1 MDAFG
6 DVRIENEKV
15 DGEKET
21 HMGICRLIARGRD
34 PQKET
39 EKQKKTLKKWD
50 EREKLEK
57 KEGKKRV
64 KEKRER
70 DTCEERK
77 RKSELY

>member
-39 EKQKKTLKKWD
+39 EKQK
-50 EREKLEK
+50 R
-57 KEGKKRV
+57 R
-64 KEKRER
+64 
-70 DTCEERK
+70 
-77 RKSELY
+77 